1 MQVYYL
7 DEGSVRDNGN
17 RTLTRNQAA
26 QLYILKDRKVG
37 DTDLSSWMESL
48 PAGIYFSK
56 TVNWWKNRI
65 ENKSS
70 LRVPRTT
77 DDIEAK
83 KVQQENPL
91 KASS

>member
-1 MQVYYL
+1 
-7 DEGSVRDNGN
+7 
-17 RTLTRNQAA
+17 
-26 QLYILKDRKVG
+26 
-37 DTDLSSWMESL
+37 MESL

-56 TVNWWKNRI
+56 TVNWWSPLWWKNRI

>member
-1 MQVYYL
+1 
-7 DEGSVRDNGN
+7 
-17 RTLTRNQAA
+17 
-26 QLYILKDRKVG
+26 
-37 DTDLSSWMESL
+37 MESL